1 MDAERLKKLKE
12 LEKKGIFPYHELSFD
27 VTHHSKEIL
36 DNFAKLENKEVSLA
50 GRIMSLRKHGKLSFA
65 HIQDEQGKIQLY
77 IKADELGKDYS
88 LFEENFI
95 DLGDIIGVKGT
106 VTKTMRGEI
115 SVLVKS
121 IKILTKALNSLPEK
135 YHGLKDVE
143 LRYRQR
149 YLDLIFN
156 PEVKET
162 FTRRSKIIAA
172 ARNFLLERG
181 FMEVETPILQPIYGG
196 AEARPF
202 TTYHNELKM
211 NLFLRIAPEL
221 YLKRLL
227 VGGFEK
233 VFEIGKNFRNE
244 GIDTRHNP
252 EFDEIEVYWTYHTG
266 EDMMRLTEE
275 LAPLP
280 VPTIIAVGVANPNA
294 HGHAMTS
301 TAIAFIN
308 ENWKLWPS
316 NSHNMNVAN
325 EIKITTGTNLLDTAS
340 ANLCI
345 GAFELCASSTIF
357 IMRLNAV
364 PSPTAVALKFKLPFL
379 FIVPPMTLSPCFF
392 STGIDSPVIIDSSTE
407 ESPEITMPSTGI
419 FSPGL
424 TINMSPIMTSS
435 IGTLS
440 SLPFR
445 ITAAVFGERPI
456 SFFIA
461 SEVFPRAA
469 ASSHSPN
476 RTNVIN
482 SADVSKY
489 KSPFMKKAVAT
500 E

>member
-275 LAPLP
+275 LVVACAEEVLGKTKITYESTELDLTPPFQRITMVDAVEKFGTLKIKGKSFAQLKEIAKEHKIKVEKHMAEGAVIALLFEELAEKKLVQPTFVTDYPVEISPLAKRRKDNP
-280 VPTIIAVGVANPNA
+280 EFADRFELFIYGREVANGFSELNDPIDQRKRFEEQVKKRKLGFEEAQVMDEDFVNA
-294 HGHAMTS
+294 LEYGMPPTGGLGIGLDRLIMFL
-301 TAIAFIN
+301 T
-308 ENWKLWPS
+308 
-316 NSHNMNVAN
+316 NS
-325 EIKITTGTNLLDTAS
+325 
-340 ANLCI
+340 
-345 GAFELCASSTIF
+345 
-357 IMRLNAV
+357 
-364 PSPTAVALKFKLPFL
+364 
-379 FIVPPMTLSPCFF
+379 
-392 STGIDSPVIIDSSTE
+392 
-407 ESPEITMPSTGI
+407 
-419 FSPGL
+419 
-424 TINMSPIMTSS
+424 SS
-435 IGTLS
+435 IRDIILFPTLK
-440 SLPFR
+440 PQ
-445 ITAAVFGERPI
+445 EK
-456 SFFIA
+456 
-461 SEVFPRAA
+461 E
-469 ASSHSPN
+469 
-476 RTNVIN
+476 
-482 SADVSKY
+482 
-489 KSPFMKKAVAT
+489 
-500 E
+500 